1 MVTTI
6 SSSAIRSS
14 IVNSPSSLVISVR
27 RSSPYFLAIV
37 LQLVLEQRHALL
49 ASTPS
54 SARSSLMMRADF
66 LELLLQLL
74 DLEAG
79 ELGEAHVEDRL
90 GLPLG
95 QLEPLLQLRA
105 RRRRVV
111 GRRG

>member
-27 RSSPYFLAIV
+27 RSSPYFLAISCSSS
-37 LQLVLEQRHALL
+37 LSSFMRSSFDA
-49 ASTPS
+49 S
-54 SARSSLMMRADF
+54 SARSSLIERADF
-66 LELLLQLL
+66 LELLLELL

-90 GLPLG
+90 GLPLA
-95 QLEPLLQLRA
+95 RA
-105 RRRRVV
+105 
-111 GRRG
+111 